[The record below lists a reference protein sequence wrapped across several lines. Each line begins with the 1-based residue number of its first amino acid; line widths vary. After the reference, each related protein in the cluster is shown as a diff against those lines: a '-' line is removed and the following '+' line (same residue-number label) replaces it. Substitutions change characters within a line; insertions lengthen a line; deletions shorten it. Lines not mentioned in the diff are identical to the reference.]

1 MNPIPLFHIGD
12 FLLVSIPE
20 DLSDSM
26 VTRLQDGLSRKV
38 IKLQIKGVL
47 LDLSSVT
54 IVDSFI
60 GRMLGNMA
68 SITAMLGAEA
78 IIVGIQPAVA
88 ITMIELGLVLN
99 NIKTALNVDQGVI
112 MLQIL
117 AADKAIDYVSK
128 Q

>member
-1 MNPIPLFHIGD
+1 MNPISLFHIGD

-26 VTRLQDGLSRKV
+26 VTELQNRISRRAV
-38 IKLQIKGVL
+38 TLQIKGVL
-47 LDLSSVT
+47 LDLSSVS

-88 ITMIELGLVLN
+88 ITMIELGLTLN
-99 NIKTALNVDQGVI
+99 NIKTALNVEQGLI
-112 MLQIL
+112 MLQTSAINY
-117 AADKAIDYVSK
+117 ADGK
-128 Q
+128 